1 MLPSRKDN
9 PTVGSARLYEK
20 NIRRGFIM
28 NLNNNPTAQQL
39 SQLLSICNDDA
50 GHHILWV
57 SNTGDVSVT
66 LINDIGPIGF
76 EQNTPTM
83 AMRYETFQRGNKYVG
98 QEAANDVSYVNS
110 LLKDLINEWPL
121 YSGKSVRYIG

>member
-1 MLPSRKDN
+1 
-9 PTVGSARLYEK
+9 
-20 NIRRGFIM
+20 M

-39 SQLLSICNDDA
+39 SQLLSVCNDDA

-57 SNTGDVSVT
+57 SKTGDVSVT

-76 EQNTPTM
+76 EQNTPSM

-98 QEAANDVSYVNS
+98 QEAANDESYVNR